1 MIKRIATVGGWT
13 LVSRISGFIRDV
25 VMAAV
30 LGAGPMADAFFVAF
44 RLPNHFRAIFAE
56 GAFAAAFVP
65 AYARVLQQAGIDP
78 AKLFA
83 DRIAAALIAI
93 NLVLLSLAL
102 LFTPWVVSILAPGLV
117 NDPTRFDLAVAL
129 TRITFPYLALVS
141 LETLLAGVLNAN
153 QRFAAAAGAPV
164 LLNVSLIATLLLAP
178 YFQSA
183 GYAAAWGVAI
193 AGVAQV
199 LLVAI
204 DAEMRGIGI
213 RFRLPKLDENTRR
226 FLKALGPAIVGAGGV
241 QLALFADTLIAS
253 FLPTGAL
260 SALYYADRINQ
271 LPIGVVGIAV
281 GTVLLPEM
289 SRRLAAGDE
298 RGAALAQARGI
309 QLALLMAVPCVAGA
323 IAIPDLI
330 MRALFARGAFTAADA
345 AAAGATLAAY
355 AIGLLPFVMMRSF
368 TAPFY
373 ARGDTL
379 TPVKAAL
386 LAAAVNIALKVVLM
400 GPLAQVGL
408 ALATSVGAWINLT
421 LLTIFARQ
429 QGFAV
434 SGAGLRPVIR
444 LLLAGAVLAVALYF
458 GSLWLSKAFAGLPY
472 FREETTLAV
481 LLSHRH
487 HHLCACRAAAARSRL
502 ARLPPQGCRHGCG
515 RSCVEDAAAARPDL
529 GLFVAARQH
538 PSAYS
543 LGSDMLAKRRCRAL
557 DRTCLRPSHA
567 GHGASGP
574 PACGGGKIQAGGEC
588 VDKERAASEIDKI
601 VRKIMTDN
609 DLKAVIAGVSVAG
622 QPVLTKAWGESMT
635 GVPATYDMHF
645 RNGSVAIAYLGVVT
659 LQLQEKGVLRLDD
672 KLSKWF
678 PDYPKADRITLAML
692 LNATSGY
699 ADYVN
704 MKVLPLYKDPFRNW
718 QPDELIALSFKQPM
732 VCEPGT
738 CFAYAHTNFVIL
750 GKVLEKATGRG
761 VAELIRD
768 GILVPLS
775 LNDTRSE
782 QTAVIQEPVLHAFDA
797 ERGIYE
803 DATYWDPSWTLA
815 RGAVMTSNVAD
826 ILKSVDAIGTGAL
839 LSPDSFKL
847 QLAPTTAKLKP
858 WSEQRFYGL
867 GIFVIDGWLVQNPS
881 FAGYAATMA
890 YLPAQK
896 LAIVVSATEGMK
908 APDEGNLSTVVLKDI
923 ALYLAPD
930 HPMK

>member
-102 LFTPWVVSILAPGLV
+102 LFTPWVVSILAPGFV

-178 YFQSA
+178 DFQSA

-271 LPIGVVGIAV
+271 FPSAWSASPSAPCFCLRCRGGSRQA
-281 GTVLLPEM
+281 M
-289 SRRLAAGDE
+289 SA
-298 RGAALAQARGI
+298 GAAFAQARGI

-458 GSLWLSKAFAGLPY
+458 GSVWLSKAFAGSALFP
-472 FREETTLAV
+472 RGDHACGAAL
-481 LLSHRH
+481 HRH
-487 HHLCACRAAAARSRL
+487 HHLCPCRAAVARSRL
-502 ARLPPQGCRHGCG
+502 ARLPPQGCRHRSG
-515 RSCVEDAAAARPDL
+515 RSCLEDAAAARPDL
-529 GLFVAARQH
+529 GLFVAARQP
-538 PSAYS
+538 PSAHS
-543 LGSDMLAKRRCRAL
+543 LGTDMLAKRRCRVLVAL
-557 DRTCLRPSHA
+557 AFALVTPA
-567 GHGASGP
+567 MAQAGP
-574 PACGGGKIQAGGEC
+574 PACGGDKIQAAGEC
-588 VDKERAASEIDKI
+588 VDKERVASEIDKI

-622 QPVLTKAWGESMT
+622 QPVLTKAWGESMA
-635 GVPATYDMHF
+635 GVPATYDMHL
-645 RNGSVAIAYLGVVT
+645 RNGSVAIAYLSVVT
-659 LQLQEKGVLRLDD
+659 LQLQEKGVLSLDD
-672 KLSKWF
+672 KLAKWF
-678 PDYPKADRITLAML
+678 PDYQKADRITLAML

-704 MKVLPLYKDPFRNW
+704 LKVLPLYQNPFRAW
-718 QPDELIALSFKQPM
+718 QPNELIALSLKQPM

-750 GKVLEKATGRG
+750 GKVIEKATGRG

-782 QTAVIQEPVLHAFDA
+782 QTAVIQERCCMRSTPSAAFTRMRPIGILALDFRRRRGDDLKRRRYPE
-797 ERGIYE
+797 ERGTPSAPARCCRLKLLQA
-803 DATYWDPSWTLA
+803 ATRPDDGKAQALERA
-815 RGAVMTSNVAD
+815 
-826 ILKSVDAIGTGAL
+826 AL
-839 LSPDSFKL
+839 LRARDFRDRRLGLVTEPNLRRLCRDHGLSPG
-847 QLAPTTAKLKP
+847 AET
-858 WSEQRFYGL
+858 RHRGL
-867 GIFVIDGWLVQNPS
+867 GD
-881 FAGYAATMA
+881 
-890 YLPAQK
+890 
-896 LAIVVSATEGMK
+896 
-908 APDEGNLSTVVLKDI
+908 
-923 ALYLAPD
+923 
-930 HPMK
+930 